1 MYYRRPVG
9 AAAAAGPVL
18 PNRSV
23 VAMEQVV
30 SETVR
35 DLREPPD
42 DLVASAAT
50 LAAEIARLEAQNG
63 RHTIRSLRDATREQ
77 ARLREE
83 LAEYRNGTRSEEYR
97 VDAAKYLRKMR
108 QLKHDTAATGSISE
122 SLLNL
127 SQDQVRPRSHD
138 RIPAI
143 TPPPSTRCTRG
154 TGDAPTSTG
163 RFA

>member
-9 AAAAAGPVL
+9 AAAAGPVL

-83 LAEYRNGTRSEEYR
+83 LAGYRNGTRSEEYR

-108 QLKHDTAATGSISE
+108 QLKHDTAATGSIGE

-127 SQDQVRPRSHD
+127 SQDQVRPRPTID
-138 RIPAI
+138 RNPAI
-143 TPPPSTRCTRG
+143 TPSTRCTRG